1 MRLHRLA
8 ALGLLLAVACVATPI
23 SGRSNI
29 PVLLSTETE
38 VNLGEEAYVAYLAG
52 TNEVAGPQGQM
63 VERVMDRLVAAL
75 GDIDPGYPWEVKLI
89 RDDATVNAWC
99 LPGGKMAVYTGI
111 LPVTKDE
118 DGLAVVMGHEI
129 AHAVA
134 QHGARRMQA
143 ALGKDYVLDLAANWR
158 PDLAEYAGVADTVI
172 EYGVLKPF
180 GRQDEL
186 EADHIGLIL
195 MARAGYDPRAAVP
208 FWQRMA
214 ALGSGSTPVWL
225 STHPSNDQRI
235 TQLQELLP
243 EALDEYRAATGQP

>member
-1 MRLHRLA
+1 MRPHRLA
-8 ALGLLLAVACVATPI
+8 TLGLLLVVACVSTPI

-29 PVLLSTETE
+29 PVLLSPETE
-38 VNLGEEAYVAYLAG
+38 VQIGEEAYQEYLAG
-52 TNEVAGPQGQM
+52 TNEVGGAQGQM
-63 VERVMDRLVAAL
+63 VERVMGRLVAAL
-75 GDIDPGYPWEVKLI
+75 GDDDPGYPWEVKLI

-111 LPVTKDE
+111 LPVTQDE
-118 DGLAVVMGHEI
+118 TGLAVVMGHEI

-143 ALGKDYVLDLAANWR
+143 ALGKDYVLDLAANWK
-158 PDLAEYAGVADTVI
+158 PDLAQYAGVADTVI
-172 EYGVLKPF
+172 QYGVLMPF
-180 GRQDEL
+180 GRADEL
-186 EADHIGLIL
+186 EADQIGLIL

-214 ALGSGSTPVWL
+214 SLGSGSTPVWL

-235 TQLQELLP
+235 DRLQEMMP
-243 EALDEYRAATGQP
+243 EAVAVYQQATGRP